1 MPEKTYTAAPDLLA
15 DLDSAS
21 LPGELRT
28 EEMLINM
35 GPQHPSTHGVL
46 RLVLR
51 TDGEMVLEVTPHMG
65 YLHRC
70 AEKVGENV
78 APFQFIPITDRL
90 DYLPAMNTNQA
101 FSIAVEKLAG
111 LEVPERGRYIRII
124 MAELNRIASHLVS
137 FGTFGLEMG
146 AFTPLLFGFRERE
159 YILDMFEATCGARLT
174 YSYITIG
181 GPNQDLPEGFLEKL
195 AWYLDYLEPKIDEYN
210 NLLTYNH
217 IFVKRTAGVGV
228 ISAED
233 AIAWGLTGPCLR
245 GSGVKWD
252 LRKCE
257 PYDIYDRFDFDIP
270 VGVDGGSNGI
280 PKGVTV
286 GDSWNRYFV
295 RISEIKQSIRIL
307 RQCLEQ
313 IPGGDFRTKVPRVLK
328 LPPKEVYFEAEGARG
343 QVGFLIVGDG
353 TPIPRRVKIRGPSFC
368 NLSILPHVCRNVLLA
383 DIVAIAGSIDVVMG
397 EVDR

>member
-1 MPEKTYTAAPDLLA
+1 MTEKVLTSQPDLLA
-15 DLDSAS
+15 DFDSAGQ
-21 LPGELRT
+21 PGELRT

-51 TDGEMVLEVTPHMG
+51 TDGEMVLETTPHIG

-70 AEKVGENV
+70 AEKIGESV
-78 APFQFIPITDRL
+78 TPAQFIPITDRL
-90 DYLPAMNTNQA
+90 DYLAAMNNNQA
-101 FSIAVEKLAG
+101 FSIAIEKLCG

-124 MAELNRIASHLVS
+124 MAELNRIASHVVS

-159 YILDMFEATCGARLT
+159 YILDLFESTCGARLT
-174 YSYITIG
+174 YSYITVG
-181 GPNQDLPEGFLEKL
+181 GPNQDLPEGFAEKL
-195 AWYLDYLEPKIDEYN
+195 AWYLDYLEPKIDDYN
-210 NLLTYNH
+210 NLLTFNH

-228 ISAED
+228 IPAED

-257 PYDIYDRFDFDIP
+257 PYDIYDRFEFDIP
-270 VGVDGGSNGI
+270 VGVDGGSDGI

-295 RISEIKQSIRIL
+295 RICEIKQSIRIL
-307 RQCLEQ
+307 RQCLKQMPE
-313 IPGGDFRTKVPRVLK
+313 GDFRTKVPRVLK
-328 LPPKEVYFEAEGARG
+328 LPPKEVYFEAEVPRG
-343 QVGFLIVGDG
+343 QLGFLVVGEG
-353 TPIPRRVKIRGPSFC
+353 KPIPRRVKIRGPSFC
-368 NLSILPHVCRNVLLA
+368 NLSIVPHVCQNVLLA
-383 DIVAIAGSIDVVMG
+383 DLVAIVGSIDVVMG